1 MKLVLIDELKGDETL
16 AVPIL
21 SPANNVLI
29 QSDTVLKDEYIEKL
43 KSYNLS
49 SVYVKDECD
58 FEDEETT
65 EVKLCEPSLCQ
76 TKSDETQEHFSI
88 EETFAKSTDITKS
101 ILEKHIYKHN
111 EELKKISS
119 EADNIIKNVISE
131 PKVINS
137 ITEIRNISTDMYTHC
152 INVCILSTIMA
163 LRLKMNERQIR
174 NISKG
179 AILHDIGL
187 KYIQAPY
194 IDIEVGEMVPEDALE
209 YKKHTIYGYSS
220 IQEEEWLA
228 DVVKEIILLH
238 HEQIGGNGF
247 PFKQKGSKLKQEVKL
262 VSLCDDFDSLIS
274 GIGNKKMKIY
284 EAIEY
289 IRVNKGI
296 RYDSTIANK
305 FLDTVAAYPVGTE
318 VITNDGERGVVVR
331 QNKEAIDR
339 PVIKICI
346 HSDGSPYEEPKEL
359 DLLKVLTVFIV
370 DTL

>member
-1 MKLVLIDELKGDETL
+1 MKLVLIDELKGDEIL
-16 AVPIL
+16 AVPVL
-21 SPANNVLI
+21 SSADHVLI
-29 QSDTVLKDEYIEKL
+29 QTNTVLRDEYIEKL
-43 KSYNLS
+43 KSYNLT
-49 SVYVKDECD
+49 SVYVKEENEIEDMEADE
-58 FEDEETT
+58 
-65 EVKLCEPSLCQ
+65 S
-76 TKSDETQEHFSI
+76 QEHFSI
-88 EETFAKSTDITKS
+88 DETFVKSADITRS

-119 EADNIIKNVISE
+119 EADNIIENVLSE
-131 PKVINS
+131 PEVIDS
-137 ITEIRNISTDMYTHC
+137 VTEIRNISTDMYSHC

-163 LRLKMNERQIR
+163 LRLKMNERQVR

-194 IDIEVGEMVPEDALE
+194 IDIQVNQMTPEDALE

-220 IQEEEWLA
+220 IQEEEWLS

-238 HEQIGGNGF
+238 HEQIDGNGF
-247 PFKQKGSKLKQEVKL
+247 PFKQKGNKLKSEVKL

-296 RYDSTIANK
+296 LYDATIADK
-305 FLDTVAAYPVGTE
+305 FLETVAAYPVGAE
-318 VITNDGERGVVVR
+318 VITNEGEKGVVIR
-331 QNKEAIDR
+331 QNKEVMDR
-339 PVIKICI
+339 PVISISV
-346 HSDGSPYEEPKEL
+346 HADGTPYDKPKEL

>member
-1 MKLVLIDELKGDETL
+1 MKLVLIDELKGDEIL
-16 AVPIL
+16 AVPVL
-21 SPANNVLI
+21 SPTDNVLI
-29 QSDTVLKDEYIEKL
+29 QSDTVLKNEYIEKL
-43 KSYNLS
+43 KGYNLS
-49 SVYVKDECD
+49 SVYIKDEYD
-58 FEDEETT
+58 VVEDDKT
-65 EVKLCEPSLCQ
+65 EI
-76 TKSDETQEHFSI
+76 TATQEHFSI
-88 EETFAKSTDITKS
+88 EETFIKSTDITKS

-111 EELKKISS
+111 EELKRISV

-131 PKVINS
+131 PEVINS

-163 LRLKMNERQIR
+163 LRLKMNERQVR

-194 IDIEVGEMVPEDALE
+194 IDIEVSKMVPEEALE

-220 IQEEEWLA
+220 IQEEEWLE

-238 HEQIGGNGF
+238 HEQIDGNGF
-247 PFKQKGSKLKQEVKL
+247 PFKQKGDKLKQEVKL
-262 VSLCDDFDSLIS
+262 VSICDDFDSLIS

-305 FLDTVAAYPVGTE
+305 FLETVAAYPVGTE
-318 VITNDGERGVVVR
+318 VITNEGERGVVVC
-331 QNKEAIDR
+331 QNKESIER
-339 PVIKICI
+339 PII
-346 HSDGSPYEEPKEL
+346 HITTHADGTPYDEPKEV
-359 DLLKVLTVFIV
+359 DLLKMLTVFIV